1 MVQVQSYSSSP
12 PRHIKHTTS
21 HTPPRPKLTTNMPE
35 DFNGKWE
42 LETNENFEDYLKAL
56 NFATRKIAVHLSQT
70 KVLVQDGDRFQTKT
84 LSTFR
89 NYEVDFVVG
98 EEFEEHTRGLDNRVV
113 KTLVRWEGEVLVCTQ
128 RGEKSNRGWKL
139 WIQSNH
145 LHMELTCEDK
155 ICRQVFKRKE

>member
-56 NFATRKIAVHLSQT
+56 NIDFATRKIAVHLSQT

-89 NYEVDFVVG
+89 NYE
-98 EEFEEHTRGLDNRVV
+98 
-113 KTLVRWEGEVLVCTQ
+113 TLVRWEGEVLVCTQ

>member
-1 MVQVQSYSSSP
+1 
-12 PRHIKHTTS
+12 
-21 HTPPRPKLTTNMPE
+21 MPV

-98 EEFEEHTRGLDNRVV
+98 EEFEEHTRGLDNRVL

-139 WIQSNH
+139 WIQGDH